1 MKLRDALFLV
11 HPKDKDAQ
19 RQAIFDKI
27 VNRQLEVPYT
37 WEVELSAL
45 GQQHFESD
53 EDRKKAFALK
63 WQELIESGKMG
74 YMALMRNLSN
84 ILFFWGGCGVSASAV
99 QQVID
104 RLSDARQVA
113 RSKQLPFGYLPAYRE
128 VEKVAPAHAVTVMN
142 ALEAAVIGIADGL
155 LPLFKFY
162 RTAIV

>member
-84 ILFFWGGCGVSASAV
+84 ILFFLGGVWSVRQRGAASHRPPERCPSGRPFQAV
-99 QQVID
+99 AL
-104 RLSDARQVA
+104 R
-113 RSKQLPFGYLPAYRE
+113 LPA
-128 VEKVAPAHAVTVMN
+128 
-142 ALEAAVIGIADGL
+142 GL
-155 LPLFKFY
+155 S
-162 RTAIV
+162 

>member
-1 MKLRDALFLV
+1 M
-11 HPKDKDAQ
+11 
-19 RQAIFDKI
+19 
-27 VNRQLEVPYT
+27 
-37 WEVELSAL
+37 
-45 GQQHFESD
+45 
-53 EDRKKAFALK
+53 
-63 WQELIESGKMG
+63 
-74 YMALMRNLSN
+74 
-84 ILFFWGGCGVSASAV
+84 SASAV